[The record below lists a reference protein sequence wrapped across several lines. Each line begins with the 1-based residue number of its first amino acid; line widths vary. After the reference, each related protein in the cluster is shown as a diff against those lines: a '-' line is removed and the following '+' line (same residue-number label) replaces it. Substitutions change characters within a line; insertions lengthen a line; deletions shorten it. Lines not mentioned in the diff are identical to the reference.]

1 MAIHKDKERDRIR
14 HEREIIRNGQTFLI
28 VKTYSP
34 KKHGSQTHQRYAQAE
49 VSTVR
54 RNYWRESLSTKHH
67 ASDGAIIECL
77 C

>member
-1 MAIHKDKERDRIR
+1 MAIHRAKERDRIR

-34 KKHGSQTHQRYAQAE
+34 KKHGSQTHQRYE
-49 VSTVR
+49 ISTTQ
-54 RNYWRESLSTKHH
+54 RNCGETLSAKHH
-67 ASDGAIIECL
+67 ASNGAITECL